1 MLKLKSDPSIVRGS
15 RPLSAHILSALLL
28 LLGTSI
34 IALHIQHHSARRRVY
49 LTHPPGSIG
58 TVLSQTSHSGF
69 GDALFPY
76 DDEAAMRS
84 KLAGLRFKL
93 DDRTG
98 AIVVDEDAVSY
109 GKMKE
114 GGREGGVFQSAS
126 ATPKRNSTWDEL
138 EHVSEDNTGFGR
150 RRGYE
155 RVGSGAS
162 EELARLASAA
172 SPR

>member
-1 MLKLKSDPSIVRGS
+1 
-15 RPLSAHILSALLL
+15 
-28 LLGTSI
+28 
-34 IALHIQHHSARRRVY
+34 
-49 LTHPPGSIG
+49 
-58 TVLSQTSHSGF
+58 
-69 GDALFPY
+69 
-76 DDEAAMRS
+76 MRS

-114 GGREGGVFQSAS
+114 GGREGGVFQSAI

-155 RVGSGAS
+155 RVGSGGS
-162 EELARLASAA
+162 EELARLAASAA